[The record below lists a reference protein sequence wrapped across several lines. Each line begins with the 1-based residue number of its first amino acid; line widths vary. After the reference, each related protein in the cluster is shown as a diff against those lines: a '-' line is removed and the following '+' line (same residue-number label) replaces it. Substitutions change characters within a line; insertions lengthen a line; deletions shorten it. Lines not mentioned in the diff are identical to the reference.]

1 MIELNHVHILVA
13 ISTCL
18 HTFPNSLPM
27 NSTCISSEQRKLIRV
42 SLPHIHPLCHS
53 GELSFGLPGL
63 AQQDK
68 SKSIHTFTVLQKLP
82 KLPRPRIPVP
92 VALARWPPW
101 PPCSHNQKNTTRH
114 PRFPRLSKV
123 VQIDQKLGELSRV
136 INIINHKAKSYNY
149 ISHNSLNVF
158 LKTCVFSRCGDRTC
172 KVFKDQGGT
181 CVKYSKSQG
190 FPMHVRLTAIAG
202 GCKQTPMS

>member
-42 SLPHIHPLCHS
+42 TLPHLFAILGSCHM
-53 GELSFGLPGL
+53 LSW
-63 AQQDK
+63 
-68 SKSIHTFTVLQKLP
+68 TFMDLHNKTTSQFTHSQLQTP
-82 KLPRPRIPVP
+82 KLPPRIPVP
-92 VALARWPPW
+92 VALARWP
-101 PPCSHNQKNTTRH
+101 CRHAHTTRRPVIMTSH
-114 PRFPRLSKV
+114 VPKAFQSRS
-123 VQIDQKLGELSRV
+123 DQKLGELSRV
-136 INIINHKAKSYNY
+136 IWVINHKAKSYNY

-190 FPMHVRLTAIAG
+190 FPMHVRLTAI
-202 GCKQTPMS
+202 CWRM